1 METTVQRTETEEKCI
16 EWCNKMLR
24 GERSAVET
32 YEQAI
37 EKHGTN
43 PRLAELRDIQRE
55 HKRSVSDL
63 EACLAEMNAE
73 ADQSSGAWGVFAKTV
88 QSAANLFGK
97 ESAVEA
103 LMKGEEMGLND
114 YLSALESNELTVE
127 HRKIYE
133 MRLIPRIKGNLIT
146 LEALE
151 SRID

>member
-1 METTVQRTETEEKCI
+1 METTLHRTETEDKCI
-16 EWCNKMLR
+16 DWCNKMLR

-37 EKHGTN
+37 EKHGNN
-43 PRLAELRDIQRE
+43 PRLAELKEIQRE
-55 HKRSVSDL
+55 HRRSVSDL
-63 EACLAEMNAE
+63 EACLAGMGAE
-73 ADQSSGAWGVFAKTV
+73 SDQTSGAWGIFAKTV

-114 YLSALESNELTVE
+114 YLSAIESGELTEE
-127 HRKIYE
+127 HKTTYE

-146 LEALE
+146 LESPEA
-151 SRID
+151 RMD